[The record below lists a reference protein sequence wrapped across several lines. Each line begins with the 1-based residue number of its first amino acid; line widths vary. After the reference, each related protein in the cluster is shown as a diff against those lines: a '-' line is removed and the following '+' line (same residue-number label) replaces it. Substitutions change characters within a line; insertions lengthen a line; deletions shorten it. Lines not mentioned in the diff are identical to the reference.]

1 MDSKKQRFIYID
13 ISDGAGKTTE
23 RALGHCRGQ
32 VNVFLGLSSRLC
44 RDITTG
50 LMRYGGVS
58 KEKYEKLKKEKKSY
72 DNNIY
77 LL

>member
-1 MDSKKQRFIYID
+1 MVQ
-13 ISDGAGKTTE
+13 E
-23 RALGHCRGQ
+23 RPPKERSVIVEGQ
-32 VNVFLGLSSRLC
+32 VSILLGLSSRLC

>member
-1 MDSKKQRFIYID
+1 MVQ
-13 ISDGAGKTTE
+13 E
-23 RALGHCRGQ
+23 RPPKERSVIVEGQ
-32 VNVFLGLSSRLC
+32 VSVLLGLSSCLC
-44 RDITTG
+44 RDITIG
-50 LMRYGGVS
+50 LMIYGGVN